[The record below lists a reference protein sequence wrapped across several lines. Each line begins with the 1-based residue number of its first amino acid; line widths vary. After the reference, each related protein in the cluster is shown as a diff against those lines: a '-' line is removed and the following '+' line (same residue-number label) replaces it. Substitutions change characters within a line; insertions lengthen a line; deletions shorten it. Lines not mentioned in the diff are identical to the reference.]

1 MKSAPKQRPAATEQN
16 QTTQTPGQMD
26 RSLRETVDGVP
37 HVNTKRP
44 CWAAKTLAEEVT
56 ELFPETRITYD
67 NYDGRGA
74 ALDLGIDMADL
85 NSQGRED
92 LSQLIHLLGGAEG
105 RIDVAVEDVSERT
118 ILVSFR
124 SSART
129 QDSREP
135 YGLGEALDV
144 LSEYARPDAV
154 GGETDG

>member
-1 MKSAPKQRPAATEQN
+1 MGEDDAIISDELNHA
-16 QTTQTPGQMD
+16 
-26 RSLRETVDGVP
+26 SLIDGIRLAKA
-37 HVNTKRP
+37 KRFRY
-44 CWAAKTLAEEVT
+44 A
-56 ELFPETRITYD
+56 
-67 NYDGRGA
+67 NG
-74 ALDLGIDMADL
+74 DMADL
-85 NSQGRED
+85 DSQGRED

>member
-1 MKSAPKQRPAATEQN
+1 MKSAPKQRPAATEQ
-16 QTTQTPGQMD
+16 
-26 RSLRETVDGVP
+26 VDE
-37 HVNTKRP
+37 
-44 CWAAKTLAEEVT
+44 LAQV
-56 ELFPETRITYD
+56 F
-67 NYDGRGA
+67 A

-85 NSQGRED
+85 DSQGRED

>member
-1 MKSAPKQRPAATEQN
+1 MSIP
-16 QTTQTPGQMD
+16 
-26 RSLRETVDGVP
+26 RS
-37 HVNTKRP
+37 
-44 CWAAKTLAEEVT
+44 
-56 ELFPETRITYD
+56 
-67 NYDGRGA
+67 
-74 ALDLGIDMADL
+74 
-85 NSQGRED
+85 SQGRED